1 MARFDALVQSATQR
15 ATMTKHARGPAL
27 ALFSILWLALTAWV
41 VLSHRVSA
49 DPPDRFGDP
58 STAQE
63 PPPQPSVWQRLRSGV
78 HGALGKSSDAD
89 RAAVRGAVASLG
101 VSEWHKA
108 GLTGKGVKVAV
119 LDTGFRG
126 YRSALGVVLP
136 DSVGVK
142 SFRKDGLLDAR
153 ESQHGILCGEI
164 IHHIAPSSEMIFA
177 NWEAEQPAA
186 FLDAV
191 GWARQQGARIISCSV
206 IMPTWSDGEG
216 GGAVHEQLRL
226 ALGKGDKTSD
236 CLLFASAGNTALR
249 TWSGPCAP
257 DAHGWHQWTRGH
269 VENAIRPLSSER
281 ISVEVTNPGDTGY
294 AMLIL
299 DTTKPQEV
307 ARAKSLRV
315 EGSMVAVVRFEPVSG
330 HRYAIKLRPLD
341 ESKGKSGSFH
351 LTVLGGKLGTATKAG
366 SIPFPADGS
375 DVVALGA
382 VDERGRRHS
391 YSSCGPVAGSLKPD
405 LAATVPF
412 PSLWRPDQPFSG
424 TSAASP
430 QAAGLAALIWS
441 RHPTWTANQVR
452 AELSKSAKRT
462 GSAHST
468 ETGYGT
474 IRMPAS

>member
-1 MARFDALVQSATQR
+1 
-15 ATMTKHARGPAL
+15 MTSKHARGPAL

-49 DPPDRFGDP
+49 DPPGRPGDV

-78 HGALGKSSDAD
+78 HAALGKSSDAD

-101 VSEWHKA
+101 VPDWHKA
-108 GLTGKGVKVAV
+108 GHTGKGVKVAV
-119 LDTGFRG
+119 LDSGFRG
-126 YRSALGVVLP
+126 YRLAQGVVLP
-136 DSVGVK
+136 TALEMK

-164 IHHIAPSSEMIFA
+164 IHHIAPSSEMLIA

-191 GWARQQGARIISCSV
+191 RWARDRGARIISCSV
-206 IMPTWSDGEG
+206 IMPSWSDGEG
-216 GGAVHEQLRL
+216 GGSVHEQLRL
-226 ALGKGDKTSD
+226 ALGSGDKSTD

-249 TWSGPCAP
+249 TWSGPCNP
-257 DAHGWHQWTRGH
+257 DIHGWHQWTRGH
-269 VENAIRPLSSER
+269 AENTLRPLSSDR
-281 ISVEVTNPGDTGY
+281 ISVEVTNRGDAGY
-294 AMLIL
+294 ELVIL
-299 DTTKPQEV
+299 DTTKKLEV

-315 EGSMVAVVRFEPVSG
+315 EGSMVAIIRFEPTSG
-330 HRYAIKLRPLD
+330 HRYAVKLRPLD
-341 ESKGKSGSFH
+341 QTKAEKPGTIH

-366 SIPFPADGS
+366 SIPFPADGPE
-375 DVVALGA
+375 VVAVGA

-391 YSSCGPVAGSLKPD
+391 YSSCGPITGCLKPD
-405 LAATVPF
+405 LVASVPF

-430 QAAGLAALIWS
+430 QAAGLAALLWS
-441 RHPTWTANQVR
+441 KNPTWTANQVR
-452 AELSKSAKRT
+452 AALRKAAKKA
-462 GSAHST
+462 GSSHCT
-468 ETGYGT
+468 ETGHGT
-474 IRMPAS
+474 IRMPS